1 MVKLGSNLQ
10 DKGAKPVSVEDGF
23 QNVPLITPLDVGS
36 LQSQAP
42 DKVVVKTRTE
52 YQTEKKRLK
61 VPKVEEFTISFTDGV
76 SERLKHCHHGNQ
88 VTILIILALAF
99 LACIVFL
106 VVYKAFTYDHA
117 CPDGFIYKHKR
128 CIPASLE
135 AYYAAQDA
143 NSRGRFYTVIS
154 HYSMAKQTTSHSV
167 SPWLPGGSGGR
178 DAKPPSGGNSLYE
191 GTS

>member
-76 SERLKHCHHGNQ
+76 SERLK
-88 VTILIILALAF
+88 VRETAMETIRLFQRAR
-99 LACIVFL
+99 
-106 VVYKAFTYDHA
+106 H
-117 CPDGFIYKHKR
+117 
-128 CIPASLE
+128 
-135 AYYAAQDA
+135 QD
-143 NSRGRFYTVIS
+143 NYTN
-154 HYSMAKQTTSHSV
+154 T
-167 SPWLPGGSGGR
+167 P
-178 DAKPPSGGNSLYE
+178 
-191 GTS
+191 